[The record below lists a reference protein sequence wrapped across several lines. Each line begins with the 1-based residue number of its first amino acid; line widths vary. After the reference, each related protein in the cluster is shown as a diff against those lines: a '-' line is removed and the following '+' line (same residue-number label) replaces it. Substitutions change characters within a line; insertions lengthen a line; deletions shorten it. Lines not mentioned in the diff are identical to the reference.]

1 MLSFVFIEYT
11 HGNNRGLGNR
21 GPISLTGFRPYFN
34 FDGNFVLLSRRF
46 YISDRYKI
54 LYTTQN
60 FVFSTDA
67 Q

>member
-11 HGNNRGLGNR
+11 HGNKMGFGNR

-46 YISDRYKI
+46 YISDRYKM
-54 LYTTQN
+54 LFMTQN
-60 FVFSTDA
+60 MFSTDD